1 VVVPQPT
8 CSYVLKKEYPHLVPG
23 EATDRVAARTHDP
36 FEFLALRQREGAQ
49 ATDFSGR
56 GPGRVAYHVPCH
68 LRAQNI
74 GYKTRDVLQ
83 LIPGTTVGDTLTF
96 LFENRETVLLQ
107 IQEMI
112 RTERIVDEDKT
123 GEELATSNALV
134 PDAGELSA
142 TLFIEIA
149 NIARMSTEQMR
160 AAVNRFQGLE
170 AAVRLE
176 GGGGRIPGRFEGGH
190 AREEKMAG
198 LQFVR
203 FSVPAAA
210 RRALGE
216 PAQPARLVVDHPN
229 YKATAHL
236 PPPVRADRPRPGLTD
251 RAARP
256 GRGHN
261 RSPWHPGRRTWSR
274 ASRGDPRAG

>member
-1 VVVPQPT
+1 MPYLDGGDIARAQDNARKNVAALLPLVDRGADVVVPQPT

-176 GGGGRIPGRFEGGH
+176 AGG
-190 AREEKMAG
+190 
-198 LQFVR
+198 
-203 FSVPAAA
+203 SPAASRA
-210 RRALGE
+210 ATPGKRRWRASSSSASRCRRRRGE
-216 PAQPARLVVDHPN
+216 RSGSRRSPRGWWSIIRI
-229 YKATAHL
+229 TR
-236 PPPVRADRPRPGLTD
+236 PPPTCRRRCEQLVRDLG
-251 RAARP
+251 
-256 GRGHN
+256 
-261 RSPWHPGRRTWSR
+261 
-274 ASRGDPRAG
+274 